1 MSKIGRVLILI
12 YLLIVVLWIANSQYL
27 FSFGGVTFWLLTII
41 LGFVVNNLLSDVFL
55 KKLIKISNYIM
66 LFLVAITAAIF
77 YITSSMP

>member
-1 MSKIGRVLILI
+1 MSMIGRVLILF

-27 FSFGGVTFWLLTII
+27 FSIGGVTGWLLTIM
-41 LGFVVNNLLSDVFL
+41 LGFIVHKQLSDIFL
-55 KKLIKISNYIM
+55 KRLIKKSNYIM

>member
-1 MSKIGRVLILI
+1 MIGRVLILF

-27 FSFGGVTFWLLTII
+27 FSFEGVTGWLLTIM
-41 LGFVVNNLLSDVFL
+41 LGFVVHKQLSDIFL
-55 KKLIKISNYIM
+55 KRLIKISNYIM